1 MPELIQIKHCS
12 RLRIHCFSASNQFA
26 NNIMNHYF
34 SLTQGAAS
42 ARHCIRKLLDNQ
54 IDEHHISIVANG
66 ILPLDRV
73 SMDDEGKTWDTIG
86 VVQRSIAIGGNPGM
100 FSGLRAIALPSI
112 DITLAGSAIYSA
124 DMVRFGVPAILAR
137 LLDQHM
143 SSNLLLRLQDQIS
156 EGKLLLIL
164 GITPKQV
171 VMFDRIARQVC
182 PDIHFISDLG
192 MTKIPGDS
200 HLIELVLN

>member
-1 MPELIQIKHCS
+1 
-12 RLRIHCFSASNQFA
+12 
-26 NNIMNHYF
+26 MNRYF
-34 SLTQGAAS
+34 CLTQEAAS

-66 ILPLDRV
+66 ILPLDQV

-100 FSGLRAIALPSI
+100 FAGLRAVVLPSV

-124 DMVRFGVPAILAR
+124 DMVRVGIPAILAR
-137 LLDQHM
+137 LLHQHVP
-143 SSNLLLRLQDQIS
+143 SNLLLRLQDQIA

-164 GITPKQV
+164 GITPEQV

-182 PDIHFISDLG
+182 PNIQFTSDLG
-192 MTKIPGDS
+192 MTKIPGDN
-200 HLIELVLN
+200 HFIELVLSGGT